1 MTSHHNP
8 LLHAS
13 HSEAFVTFKN
23 HKNMTIHVC
32 DVVTFCDEHVTRECR
47 VHSQPFA
54 DKSYVQI

>member
-32 DVVTFCDEHVTRECR
+32 DVVTFCDEHVTRGFTPIPSLIKVMLR
-47 VHSQPFA
+47 KNF
-54 DKSYVQI
+54 

>member
-1 MTSHHNP
+1 MTSLHNP

-47 VHSQPFA
+47 VRSQPFT
-54 DKSYVQI
+54 DKS